1 MSKLQLQ
8 VGDVFYIES
17 KNEVRIITRVGSN
30 SVSYGLYALVN
41 GKWKLFFYNSLDLN
55 TFLYLFGKFKV
66 SKLKAI
72 LLKSQIEDNT

>member
-55 TFLYLFGKFKV
+55 TFCICLENLKF
-66 SKLKAI
+66 L
-72 LLKSQIEDNT
+72 N